1 MFNGIKGFVLL
12 LFLGVCLPLSV
23 RAETESRVVAVVNGV
38 NLSKADLDQEIG
50 IIMPMN
56 RSFHGN
62 LSAEKM
68 DKIRAEAM
76 KNLVDSELRAQDA
89 AAKGVKIPSSVVG
102 EQISTMAKRFKTRD
116 DFVAAYKASG
126 FSEKTLARI
135 TERRLLAEKIRLA
148 EVDGKVTVT
157 PEKVKHHYTE
167 NVSRYS
173 KPEEFRA
180 SHILVKVDPASTS
193 EQRQALRLKA
203 EALLKRL
210 NAGEKFEEL
219 ALNESDDLSRI
230 KGGDLGYFH
239 AGQAVAEFEEALLKM
254 KVGETSKVVESL
266 YGYHIIR
273 LAERRAPRQI
283 PFDEIQ
289 DKIRK
294 DLVESEKKQLLE
306 SWMKGLYSTAKIS
319 YPGDK

>member
-1 MFNGIKGFVLL
+1 MFSGIKGFIMLL
-12 LFLGVCLPLSV
+12 LLSVCLPLSV

-38 NLSKADLDQEIG
+38 DLSKADLDQEIG

-56 RSFHGN
+56 QSFHGK

-68 DKIRAEAM
+68 NKIRSEAL

-89 AAKGVKIPSSVVG
+89 AAKGLKIPSSVVG
-102 EQISTMAKRFKTRD
+102 EEISKMSKRFKTND

-126 FSEKTLARI
+126 FTEKTLARI

-157 PEKVKHHYTE
+157 PEKVKGYYSE

-180 SHILVKVDPASTS
+180 SHILMKVDPASSS

-203 EALLKRL
+203 EALVKRL
-210 NAGEKFEEL
+210 NNGEKFEDL
-219 ALNESDDLSRI
+219 ALNESDDLSKI

-239 AGQAVAEFEEALLKM
+239 LGQAVAEFEQALLTM
-254 KVGETSKVVESL
+254 KPGETSNVVETL

-273 LAERRAPRQI
+273 LTERRAPRQI

-306 SWMKGLYSTAKIS
+306 SWMNGLYGKAKIS

>member
-1 MFNGIKGFVLL
+1 MFRGFKALMLFLL
-12 LFLGVCLPLSV
+12 LTVCLPVPV
-23 RAETESRVVAVVNGV
+23 RAESGSAVVAIVNGV

-68 DKIRAEAM
+68 NKIRAEAL
-76 KNLVDSELRAQDA
+76 KNLVDSELRAQDG
-89 AAKGVKIPSSVVG
+89 AAKGLKIPASVVA
-102 EQISTMAKRFKTRD
+102 EEISTMSKRFKTKE
-116 DFVAAYKASG
+116 DFVAAYTASG
-126 FSEKTLARI
+126 FTEKTLARI
-135 TERRLLAEKIRLA
+135 TERRLLAEKVRLA

-157 PEKVKHHYTE
+157 PEKVKSYYSE
-167 NVSRYS
+167 NVSRYG

-180 SHILVKVDPASTS
+180 SHILVKVDPAAPP

-203 EALLKRL
+203 ETLLKRIK
-210 NAGEKFEEL
+210 NGENFEDL
-219 ALNESDDLSRI
+219 ALNESDDLSKI

-239 AGQAVAEFEEALLKM
+239 RGQAVAEFEATLLTMKPGEA
-254 KVGETSKVVESL
+254 SNVVETL

-273 LAERRAPRQI
+273 LTDRRAPRQI

-306 SWMKGLYSTAKIS
+306 SWMNGLYSKATIS

>member
-1 MFNGIKGFVLL
+1 MFRGIKGFMLFLL
-12 LFLGVCLPLSV
+12 LAVCLPLSV
-23 RAETESRVVAVVNGV
+23 RAESGSGVVAVVNGV
-38 NLSKADLDQEIG
+38 TLSKADLDQEIG
-50 IIMPMN
+50 VIMPMN

-68 DKIRAEAM
+68 NKIRTEAL

-89 AAKGVKIPSSVVG
+89 AAKGLKIPSSVVG
-102 EQISTMAKRFKTRD
+102 EEISKMSKRFKTRD

-126 FSEKTLARI
+126 FTEKTLARI
-135 TERRLLAEKIRLA
+135 TERRLLAEKIRAA

-157 PEKVKHHYTE
+157 PEKVKSHYTE
-167 NVSRYS
+167 NISRYS

-203 EALLKRL
+203 EALVKRL
-210 NAGEKFEEL
+210 HNGEKFEDL
-219 ALNESDDLSRI
+219 ALNESDDLSKI

-239 AGQAVAEFEEALLKM
+239 LGQAVAEFEAALLSM
-254 KVGETSKVVESL
+254 KPGETSKVVESL

-273 LAERRAPRQI
+273 LTERRAPRQI

-306 SWMKGLYSTAKIS
+306 SWMNGLYGTAKIS